1 MKDASLTRFEHLR
14 VTPGT
19 TVRLDEWDTRWLEKG
34 GGANGETKEEA
45 ERILAQ
51 HVQRLADTQELLWA
65 DNRYAVL
72 LILQGID
79 ASGKDGTIRHV
90 TSGIDPAGV
99 HVVSFKEP
107 SSEDLDH
114 NYLWRYMKALPE
126 HGKLGVFN
134 RSYYEEVVIVRV
146 VPEALAQRS
155 MPDYVANDA
164 FWEQRYDDINSF
176 ERHLVRSGTI
186 VVKCFLHLS
195 RDEQKER
202 LLDRLNEDDKHWK
215 FSMNDLKT
223 RERWDDY
230 KHAFQ
235 EMLTHTST
243 AWAPWWVIPADQKW
257 AMRALVAQIVCR
269 TLEGLELR
277 FPPLSDAKRAELR
290 RARAAL
296 EKD

>member
-1 MKDASLTRFEHLR
+1 MNHNDLTRFEHLR

-19 TVRLDEWDTRWLEKG
+19 EVRLAEWDTRWLAKG
-34 GGANGETKEEA
+34 GNDDTKAQSEK
-45 ERILAQ
+45 ILAE
-51 HVQRLADTQELLWA
+51 HVKQLADTQEMLWA
-65 DNRYAVL
+65 DNRYSVL
-72 LILQGID
+72 LVFQGID

-90 TSGIDPAGV
+90 LSGVDPAGV

-126 HGKLGVFN
+126 HGKIGVFN

-155 MPDYVANDA
+155 MPDYVADDA
-164 FWEQRYDDINSF
+164 FWQQRFDDINGL
-176 ERHLVRSGTI
+176 ERHLVRNGTI
-186 VVKCFLHLS
+186 VVKFFLHLS
-195 RDEQKER
+195 KEEQKER

-223 RERWDDY
+223 RGRWDDY
-230 KHAFQ
+230 TRAF
-235 EMLTHTST
+235 EAMLTHTST

-257 AMRALVAQIVCR
+257 AMRALVAQIVCQCI
-269 TLEGLELR
+269 EGLELR
-277 FPPLSDAKRAELR
+277 FPPLSDAKRAELG
-290 RARAAL
+290 RAREAL